1 MYVHAITNIKAGNVI
16 AENYGPLYSQ
26 NPLQERKST
35 LKDQYWFDCN
45 CRPCTDNWPLYDE
58 MNTKEIRFKYMNN
71 LHFCQNLPNFFRII
85 GVMVKF
91 HVTMCSPFRSIVTPS
106 W

>member
-26 NPLQERKST
+26 NPVKDRKST

-45 CRPCTDNWPLYDE
+45 CHACTDNWPLYDE
-58 MNTKEIRFKYMNN
+58 MNTKEIRFKY
-71 LHFCQNLPNFFRII
+71 I
-85 GVMVKF
+85 
-91 HVTMCSPFRSIVTPS
+91 
-106 W
+106 